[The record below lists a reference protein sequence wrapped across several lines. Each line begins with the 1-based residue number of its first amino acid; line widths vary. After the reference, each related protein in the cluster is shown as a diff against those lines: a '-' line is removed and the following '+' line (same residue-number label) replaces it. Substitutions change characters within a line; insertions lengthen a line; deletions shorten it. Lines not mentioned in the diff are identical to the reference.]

1 MWKLLEKIILA
12 LAMSIK
18 SEPEYDGIIRIDG
31 NDKVLSGFA
40 DVHFEDGTTFKF
52 GIEDFVR
59 EYLQLRLMYHS
70 NFSHPEMIPFIDKP
84 FDFEVLLE

>member
-59 EYLQLRLMYHS
+59 EYLRDPGEKALD
-70 NFSHPEMIPFIDKP
+70 FSRGMNRPLYKA
-84 FDFEVLLE
+84 